1 MPFTAYST
9 AHHVL
14 ELPDHHPF
22 PRYKYGGVAEALRG
36 EVQVRPAP
44 ALPWE
49 ALALAHDPNYLARLR
64 TQGLSRQ
71 ESLRVGLPWSESLL
85 TRALHAAGGTL
96 MASRDALERGLG
108 MNLAGGT
115 HHAYPDRAEGY
126 SLFNDVAVALANL
139 RAEGFGGKALVVDLD
154 AHQGNGTAVFFQND
168 SYVFTLSLHGERNY
182 PLRKEKS
189 DLDVGLPDG
198 TADQAYLEALEQ
210 ALSTGFACKPDLVFF
225 NAGVD
230 VLAGDRFGRLSLSL
244 EGLAERDRMVFSRVR
259 QAGIPLVIVMGGGY
273 NRDPKVTVMAHA
285 QTYRLALQAWSKS
298 RV

>member
-49 ALALAHDPNYLARLR
+49 ALALVHDPNYLARLR

-139 RAEGFGGKALVVDLD
+139 RAEGFGGRALVVDLD
-154 AHQGNGTAVFFQND
+154 AHQGNGTAVFFQHD
-168 SYVFTLSLHGERNY
+168 PSVFTLSLHGERNY
-182 PLRKEKS
+182 PLRKERS
-189 DLDVGLPDG
+189 DLDVGLPDATG
-198 TADQAYLEALEQ
+198 DHAYLEALEQ
-210 ALSTGFACKPDLVFF
+210 ALSAGFAFKPDLVFF

-244 EGLAERDRMVFSRVR
+244 EGLAERDRMVFGRVR

-273 NRDPKVTVMAHA
+273 NRDPKVTVTAHA